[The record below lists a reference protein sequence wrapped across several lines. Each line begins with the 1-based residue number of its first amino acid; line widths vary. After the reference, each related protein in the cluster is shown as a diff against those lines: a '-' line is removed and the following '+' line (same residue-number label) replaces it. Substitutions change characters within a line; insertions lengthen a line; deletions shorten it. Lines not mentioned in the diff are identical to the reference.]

1 MLDPQAGKPVVVPTT
16 FATVQGL
23 LWYNCSAVYGSSA
36 QWLCGGV
43 NGDLLQEDLS
53 CTPHLPGLL
62 QPETLSLRQAAADP
76 CLHRRPSNTQR
87 QVWLSLLWKSLSLSL
102 DSDAHKGF
110 VCTLPASLAG
120 MRFNSKCNFSH
131 PTVLFGLLL
140 CPWTWGIFSWWDP
153 MFSC

>member
-87 QVWLSLLWKSLSLSL
+87 QVCRSLLWESLLLPLVLVHTGS
-102 DSDAHKGF
+102 
-110 VCTLPASLAG
+110 VCALQPSLAG
-120 MRFNSKCNFSH
+120 MRFEFKCDCV
-131 PTVLFGLLL
+131 PLTVLLQLLR
-140 CPWTWGIFSWWDP
+140 CP
-153 MFSC
+153 